1 MKNSLIYF
9 LVSINLI
16 FLFSCAENKKVE
28 PVVNEASEE
37 QAFPLTVKDEF
48 GFTWPESLVVDDIIY
63 LQTQEDQLIVSVS
76 KLMISPSGDQYYI
89 FDGRQSKMFGFDGQ
103 GNNISVFSKLGSGP
117 GEYKEIKDVQ
127 IDFENDQFEIL
138 DYVEIKKF
146 NLIDFEYLSSV
157 SLRGIKGNNI
167 YTNFVNIEG
176 VYYLYTPLPPA
187 HRIIPSARENPH
199 EFHLLRKDGDQ
210 HDFFIPK
217 KYGVLGMEGDSR
229 FRQSQISG
237 EFNLTPILGSN
248 GIIGIN
254 KEGIFTKYHFPFA
267 SNGIPKIELIN
278 FYDREREFMSTDY
291 YKFLNNIMETERH
304 LLFHFLGSSVLYY
317 VLFDKTLKRIVS
329 IGRSKEY
336 MPSMI
341 SSDSKYFYCYV
352 QPASLLKHIEEGNS
366 IENHPI
372 LKSIDF
378 DKNDRE
384 DNPIL
389 IKFHLDS

>member
-278 FYDREREFMSTDY
+278 F
-291 YKFLNNIMETERH
+291 
-304 LLFHFLGSSVLYY
+304 
-317 VLFDKTLKRIVS
+317 
-329 IGRSKEY
+329 
-336 MPSMI
+336 
-341 SSDSKYFYCYV
+341 
-352 QPASLLKHIEEGNS
+352 
-366 IENHPI
+366 
-372 LKSIDF
+372 
-378 DKNDRE
+378 
-384 DNPIL
+384 
-389 IKFHLDS
+389 